1 MISTMQKQQK
11 FNTKS
16 PIIFNEV
23 EYGKYLHENAL
34 SEGLRP
40 KIYTIKELT
49 ILAKYYRWILKLPE
63 EEVKTKLIQFCNVN
77 YIGFDL
83 DIKYKE
89 INKAMEDAYKTEIR
103 SCNGVPITKN
113 EWEKINLIEDEKG
126 KKVLF
131 VMLALSKFNRLNP
144 IIYEEEEEVIYADNR
159 LRCYLKIK
167 DLLKLAKVSYRDINE
182 YYKNYEEYVGKGLID
197 LIPANRAKHILNFGD
212 LEYQE
217 EDILIVINDMN
228 NLMEVYKKLNNE
240 ANMKQCKRCGSWF
253 EDKSESGML
262 QLCSSCR
269 KQKNATDKKAEEKE
283 INKYRSRQDQRAE
296 NEIKIYTCIDCGNV
310 IGRHKKNHKSIRC
323 SKCQEEFE
331 YKSKLKGNKVIQCV
345 NCGKEVIVSSKS
357 KKSLCEDCYKEYIK
371 EYDRMRKR
379 VKGGEK
385 NETE

>member
-1 MISTMQKQQK
+1 
-11 FNTKS
+11 
-16 PIIFNEV
+16 
-23 EYGKYLHENAL
+23 
-34 SEGLRP
+34 
-40 KIYTIKELT
+40 
-49 ILAKYYRWILKLPE
+49 
-63 EEVKTKLIQFCNVN
+63 
-77 YIGFDL
+77 
-83 DIKYKE
+83 
-89 INKAMEDAYKTEIR
+89 
-103 SCNGVPITKN
+103 
-113 EWEKINLIEDEKG
+113 
-126 KKVLF
+126 
-131 VMLALSKFNRLNP
+131 
-144 IIYEEEEEVIYADNR
+144 
-159 LRCYLKIK
+159 
-167 DLLKLAKVSYRDINE
+167 
-182 YYKNYEEYVGKGLID
+182 
-197 LIPANRAKHILNFGD
+197 
-212 LEYQE
+212 
-217 EDILIVINDMN
+217 MN

-240 ANMKQCKRCGSWF
+240 GNMKQCKRCGSWF

-385 NETE
+385 NEEE

>member
-34 SEGLRP
+34 SEELRP

-49 ILAKYYRWILKLPE
+49 VLAKYYRWILKLPE

-131 VMLALSKFNRLNP
+131 VMLAIAKFNRLNP
-144 IIYEEEEEVIYADNR
+144 IIYEEEEEVIYIDNR
-159 LRCYLKIK
+159 LRCYLKVK
-167 DLLKLAKVSYRDINE
+167 DLLKLAKVSYRDIND

-217 EDILIVINDMN
+217 EDVLIVINDMN

-269 KQKNATDKKAEEKE
+269 KQKNATDKKVEEKE

-331 YKSKLKGNKVIQCV
+331 YKSKLKGNKVIQCA
-345 NCGKEVIVSSKS
+345 NCGKEIIVSSKS

-385 NETE
+385 NEEE